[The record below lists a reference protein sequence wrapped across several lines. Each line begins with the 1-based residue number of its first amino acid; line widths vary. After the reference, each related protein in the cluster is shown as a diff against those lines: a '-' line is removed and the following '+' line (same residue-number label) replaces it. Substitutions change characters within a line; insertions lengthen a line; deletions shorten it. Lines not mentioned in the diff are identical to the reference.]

1 MLFIQTAPAG
11 EFNLSSFQRKKVK
24 MQTSITR
31 LEKPLYLWLAR
42 AITLGIILASIGI
55 SVSWLPEILDKLKQ
69 EGFVRDVS
77 WESDQNGEAIINYV
91 SPTAEQNGIAI
102 GDRVLNYE
110 EDTLGKLGTPVT
122 LYIQRGSSPAR
133 DVTFL
138 RGGPANAI
146 VFGGIQL
153 GLPFDVSANL
163 AFLFILI
170 PTIVAGCAA
179 LVIYFSRSNDWM
191 ALLTAI
197 VIAGLSVP
205 IFPITNPVL
214 SILQALI
221 GILAFLWFIL
231 FPHGRLVPRW
241 SWVILLFALPSTL
254 LSVSLEIG
262 LLTWSAQVSSLEQKS
277 GLLSLIAGLAVIAI
291 IYYRYRYVFSPV
303 ERQQCKWVI
312 ATLILGLLPIIITGL
327 IYQTNWSAHR
337 YEEAAR
343 VYFFNIFFGM
353 VLIVLLVIGIL
364 FSIFLYRLY
373 AVDRVDT
380 VETQPQV
387 SRFSS

>member
-1 MLFIQTAPAG
+1 MLFIQTAPAE
-11 EFNLSSFQRKKVK
+11 EFNLSSFQRKKVN

-77 WESDQNGEAIINYV
+77 WEPDQNGEAIINYV

-110 EDTLGKLGTPVT
+110 DDTLGKLGTPVT
-122 LYIQRGSSPAR
+122 LYIQRGSSPSR
-133 DVTFL
+133 DVTFP
-138 RGGPANAI
+138 RGGPANEI

-179 LVIYFSRSNDWM
+179 LIIYFSRSNDWM

-231 FPHGRLVPRW
+231 FPNGRLAPRW
-241 SWVILLFALPSTL
+241 SWAILLFVLPSTL
-254 LSVSLEIG
+254 LSALTEIG
-262 LLTWSAQVSSLEQKS
+262 LLTWNAQVSSLEQTF
-277 GLLSLIAGLAVIAI
+277 GLLSVIAGLAVIAI

-303 ERQQCKWVI
+303 ELQLCKWVI

-327 IYQTNWSAHR
+327 IYQSYWSAHR

-353 VLIVLLVIGIL
+353 VLVVLLVMGIL
-364 FSIFLYRLY
+364 FSIFRYRLY
-373 AVDRVDT
+373 AVDRVAT
-380 VETQPQV
+380 VEMQPQA